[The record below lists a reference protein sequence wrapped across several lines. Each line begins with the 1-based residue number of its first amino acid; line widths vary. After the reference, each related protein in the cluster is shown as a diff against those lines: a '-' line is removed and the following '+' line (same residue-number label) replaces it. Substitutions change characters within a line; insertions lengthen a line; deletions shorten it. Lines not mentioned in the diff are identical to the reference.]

1 VAAALPTLLLRP
13 AIEPGMFPLLLAAVM
28 VSAWLGGLGA
38 GLFATALAA
47 FTLYYFFNFPF
58 GLTVYVEHVVLFV
71 LVSLLISWL
80 NSIRKQ
86 GLERVKLHRGVP
98 ERKRTEQALRES
110 EERYRMA
117 MQATNDGIWEWNIT
131 TGKVFRSAPL
141 GDVFGHRLEDVP
153 VESEASF
160 QWWTEHVHPED
171 RERILTSVRES
182 VAQPDRHFFEEYRFR
197 RADGSYATVIDR
209 GFVARNDL
217 GQPVRMVGAMTD
229 ITERKRVEDA
239 LRQAEAK
246 WHSIFE
252 NAVEGI
258 FQSTPAGQ
266 FITANP
272 ALARMFGYDTPEEL
286 IRDRTDI
293 EHQQYVD
300 PERRSVF
307 KRLLEAKGVVQ
318 GFEYEVYRKDGTR
331 IWLSDNVRAV
341 RDESGAII
349 YYEGTVKDITERKQ
363 MEEAN
368 ARLAAI
374 VNSSDDAIIGTTL
387 DGTIV
392 SWNSGAE
399 KLYSYAAEEVIGR
412 SINILVPPD
421 RADEVPEIHLRL
433 KAGENI
439 NNYETVRARKDG
451 KLLAVSLSISLVKD
465 LAGRILGAATIAR
478 DITRSKRAEE
488 MLQTFSQR
496 LIETQEAERS
506 RVARELHDE
515 IGQALTAIK
524 LNMQAIL
531 LSTGLS
537 PRAAQLKETLAIVD
551 RAMQQVHDISLGLR
565 PMLLDDLGLV
575 AALRWYMNHWAQQS
589 GLKAEFVAQLSSAR
603 LPPELETACFRIAQ
617 EALTNI
623 VRHAQASQIRIE
635 LAERGAELHLEIRDD
650 GVGFNQDAMPK
661 GYAPKGSLGL
671 QGMRERVLIL
681 SGDIKIKSTVRRGT
695 EIHVC
700 FPLTLTVAPRASK
713 AGDAR

>member
-1 VAAALPTLLLRP
+1 MLRP
-13 AIEPGMFPLLLAAVM
+13 AIEPGISPLLLAAVM

-47 FTLYYFFNFPF
+47 FTLYYFFTLPF

-86 GLERVKLHRGVP
+86 GLERVGLHRGVP

-117 MQATNDGIWEWNIT
+117 MQATNDVIWDWNIA
-131 TGKVFRSAPL
+131 TGKVFRSAAL

-153 VESEASF
+153 VEAEASF
-160 QWWTEHVHPED
+160 QWWAEHVHPED
-171 RERILTSVRES
+171 RERIIAAMRES
-182 VAQPDRHFFEEYRFR
+182 VAQPDRHFFEGYRFR
-197 RADGSYATVIDR
+197 RADGSYAAVINR

-246 WHSIFE
+246 WRSIFE
-252 NAVEGI
+252 HAVEGI

-286 IRDRTDI
+286 INDRTDI

-374 VNSSDDAIIGTTL
+374 VNSSDDAIIGKTL

-399 KLYSYAAEEVIGR
+399 KLYHYAAEEVIGR

-421 RADEVPEIHLRL
+421 RADEVPEILSRL
-433 KAGENI
+433 KSGENI
-439 NNYETVRARKDG
+439 NHYETVRTRKDG
-451 KLLAVSLSISLVKD
+451 KLLAVSLSISLIKD
-465 LAGRILGAATIAR
+465 LAGRILGAATIAH

-531 LSTGLS
+531 LSTGHS
-537 PRAAQLKETLAIVD
+537 PREAQLKETLAIVD

-589 GLKAEFVAQLSSAR
+589 GLKAEFVAQLSSVR
-603 LPPELETACFRIAQ
+603 LPPEIETACFRIAQ

-623 VRHAQASQIRIE
+623 VRHAQASHIRIE
-635 LAERGAELHLEIRDD
+635 LAERGAALHLEIRDD

-661 GYAPKGSLGL
+661 GYAPNGSLGL

-681 SGDIKIKSTVRRGT
+681 SGDINIKSAVRQGT

-700 FPLTLTVAPRASK
+700 FPLTSTVAPRARK